1 MNRFVLNDRHLAT
14 YLKILLSFVA
24 LLWVLELIDTLFLN
38 QDLNRFGIIPRTTT
52 GLRGIL
58 FAPLL
63 HGNLA
68 HLAANTAPLFV
79 LGLLV
84 MLRSLRVF
92 GQVTASSWLVGGTG
106 TWLTGGFNTL
116 HVGASILIF
125 GYLGYLMASAYY
137 ERSLTALL
145 TALIVGLLYGS
156 MILSIL
162 PLRAGI
168 SWQGHLFGLLG
179 GVLVARSRR
188 ITLNPS

>member
-38 QDLNRFGIIPRTTT
+38 QYLNRFGIIPRTTT

-92 GQVTASSWLVGGTG
+92 GQVTASSWLIGGTG

-156 MILSIL
+156 MIFSIL

>member
-1 MNRFVLNDRHLAT
+1 MNRFALNDRHLAT
-14 YLKILLSFVA
+14 YLKILLGFVA

-38 QDLNRFGIIPRTTT
+38 QYLNRFGIIPRTTT

-137 ERSLTALL
+137 ERSLAALL

-156 MILSIL
+156 MIVSIL

-188 ITLNPS
+188 ITLNAS

>member
-1 MNRFVLNDRHLAT
+1 MDRYVTHDRHLT
-14 YLKILLSFVA
+14 KHLKILLSFIG
-24 LLWVLELIDTLFLN
+24 LLWALELIDTLFLN
-38 QDLNRFGIIPRTTT
+38 QSLNMLGIRPRTAI

-58 FAPLL
+58 LAPLL

-68 HLAANTAPLFV
+68 HLAANTIPLFV

-84 MLRSLRVF
+84 MLRSLQVF
-92 GQVTASSWLVGGTG
+92 RQVTVSAWLVGGSG

-125 GYLGYLMASAYY
+125 GYLGYLMAAAYY
-137 ERSLTALL
+137 ERSVAALL

-156 MILSIL
+156 MIFGIL

-188 ITLNPS
+188 IPPTPS

>member
-14 YLKILLSFVA
+14 YLQILLGFVA

-38 QDLNRFGIIPRTTT
+38 QYLNRFGIIPRTTT

-68 HLAANTAPLFV
+68 HLAANTAPLFI

-156 MILSIL
+156 MIFSIL